1 MKSLPYMFSLTS
13 FLLNLKRLASIG
25 LLGKL
30 DCARLLHPSC
40 QYFLSKASNA
50 SSYSRKMQFY
60 CCSLNTA
67 FEWKNMELSCNS
79 KCMSNHF
86 CALLIFS
93 SERFAS
99 LFVICFASQLSCV
112 VVLTLPTKH
121 HKKCQSVAIF
131 WKTTFSKITL
141 LSLTLSFFSKR
152 K

>member
-1 MKSLPYMFSLTS
+1 MRGSSSIFHVNTFCQMHHLT
-13 FLLNLKRLASIG
+13 
-25 LLGKL
+25 
-30 DCARLLHPSC
+30 
-40 QYFLSKASNA
+40 Q
-50 SSYSRKMQFY
+50 KMQFY

-67 FEWKNMELSCNS
+67 FEWKNMELSCTS

-112 VVLTLPTKH
+112 VVLTLATLAPKH

-141 LSLTLSFFSKR
+141 LLSSQFLSKHNL
-152 K
+152 KCKHNVKNCPSSKKLVKLSKV

>member
-1 MKSLPYMFSLTS
+1 MRGSSSIVHVNTFCQMHHLT
-13 FLLNLKRLASIG
+13 
-25 LLGKL
+25 
-30 DCARLLHPSC
+30 
-40 QYFLSKASNA
+40 Q
-50 SSYSRKMQFY
+50 KMQFY

-67 FEWKNMELSCNS
+67 FEWKNMELSCTS

-121 HKKCQSVAIF
+121 HKKCQSVATF
-131 WKTTFSKITL
+131 CQTFSKITL
-141 LSLTLSFFSKR
+141 LSLTLSFFQNVNIASKIPSSFKKAR
-152 K
+152 EIVQILKQSTSTSTTF

>member
-1 MKSLPYMFSLTS
+1 MFSLTS

-40 QYFLSKASNA
+40 QYFLSNASNA
-50 SSYSRKMQFY
+50 SSYSRKMQFC

-99 LFVICFASQLSCV
+99 LFVICFASQLSQV
-112 VVLTLPTKH
+112 VFTLHFTNESLRKMPIDGDF
-121 HKKCQSVAIF
+121 C
-131 WKTTFSKITL
+131 KTTFSRITL
-141 LSLTLSFFSKR
+141 RRKRSLSNQFLSKH